1 MMKVLFFASYRE
13 QLNCN
18 ELALPPEEQPANL
31 SALRQQLSGKGDD
44 WREIMEDSRT
54 LVALNQTMTR
64 YDAELK
70 DGDEVA
76 FFPPVTG
83 G

>member
-1 MMKVLFFASYRE
+1 MIKVLFFASYRE
-13 QLNCN
+13 KLGIDSL
-18 ELALPPEEQPANL
+18 ELADKPTNL
-31 SALRQQLSGKGDD
+31 SELRDVLCKKGQD
-44 WREIMEDSRT
+44 WQEVVNDSRT

-64 YDAELK
+64 KNFEIK
-70 DGDEVA
+70 EGDEIA

>member
-1 MMKVLFFASYRE
+1 MIKVLFFASYRE
-13 QLNCN
+13 KLGTDRL
-18 ELALPPEEQPANL
+18 ELAEIPENL
-31 SALRQQLSGKGDD
+31 SALRSLLSAKGQD
-44 WREIMEDSRT
+44 WQEVVNDSRT

-64 YDAELK
+64 K
-70 DGDEVA
+70 DFEIKEGDEIA

>member
-1 MMKVLFFASYRE
+1 MIKVLFFASYRE
-13 QLNCN
+13 KLGTDRL
-18 ELALPPEEQPANL
+18 ELAEIPENL
-31 SALRQQLSGKGDD
+31 SALRSLLSERGQD
-44 WREIMEDSRT
+44 WQEVVNDSRT

-64 YDAELK
+64 K
-70 DGDEVA
+70 DFAIKEGDEIA